1 MSSQPIVC
9 AACDAPVPFGRL
21 SCPACGELL
30 ASVAGAPRTQA
41 ARATTKR
48 APKRAG
54 TTAVPPILTDVPPP
68 AVAVAEARLA
78 GTEAIGWDPA
88 VPDAGAGVDPSDRD
102 LLEWPVA
109 GSEADPRSRAGSI
122 SAIGAAGAAGPPSAA
137 TNGSHLTGPQAAAAV
152 PVPGGASAAA
162 SPAAPWATSAMA
174 PGAYVPPPVVA
185 IPAGP
190 PAPARAWAGQTSTD
204 GVTAEGG
211 EPRATPSELLDAARL
226 PEFIGWLAVA
236 GAALAAVGFVLPW
249 GISVIGARGVDYF
262 DRWGLAGPYHPI
274 VFVSLL
280 GLLGL
285 SLVRNPIPL
294 WVRVGLPGL
303 GLGALLIG
311 LIWPY
316 LVGLTGTGPGAL
328 VVTIGAAA
336 LVAAGLAALSTDR
349 HAAED
354 RPV

>member
-9 AACDAPVPFGRL
+9 AACNAPVPFGRL

-30 ASVAGAPRTQA
+30 ASVAGAPRPQV

-48 APKRAG
+48 APKRAA

-68 AVAVAEARLA
+68 AVAVAEPRSA
-78 GTEAIGWDPA
+78 GTEAIGWDP
-88 VPDAGAGVDPSDRD
+88 VVRDATAPVDPSDRD

-109 GSEADPRSRAGSI
+109 GSEPDPRSRAGSVG
-122 SAIGAAGAAGPPSAA
+122 AIGAAGPVSAA
-137 TNGSHLTGPQAAAAV
+137 TNGSHLTGPQAGAAV
-152 PVPGGASAAA
+152 PVAGGSSAAA

-174 PGAYVPPPVVA
+174 PGAYVPPPVAA

-190 PAPARAWAGQTSTD
+190 PAPARAWAGQTSAD

-211 EPRATPSELLDAARL
+211 ESRPTAAELLDAARL

-274 VFVSLL
+274 LFVSLL

-316 LVGLTGTGPGAL
+316 LVGLSGTGPGAL

-336 LVAAGLAALSTDR
+336 LVAAGLSALLTDR